1 MKRKTVVM
9 IQGLASLALVI
20 LMAIFAL
27 LPVTQVTVYPT
38 EETLAATNEIAAL
51 SLASKLGEDASKD
64 ELEKA
69 GEEFADY
76 IKKLEESAQPERDLT
91 DEELAEALEYE
102 AKGAAVKAKI
112 DERKAILELRDKG
125 NLSESAKQELLKQA
139 DDLEA
144 EIIDDFKE
152 IEYYE
157 SPVGAKGHEITF
169 SLFDLIGGIQST
181 QLLSYTMNRNHLM
194 ARLATETNESEIK
207 SLQQRIED
215 ESKWLDEHKDY
226 YKTVTPKTLDTALYF
241 GSVTNDFR
249 STGLST
255 ERISTNQAAGLYDL
269 AFTDLSVSDSYT
281 MQLMFGIFGLLFIGA
296 FQIAALVIA
305 LVTLIGALT
314 SIANRNKMYSR
325 SIGGFRL
332 MALIAFLPV
341 TAVALGANTSLAVGG
356 ALFTVA
362 LVLGLL
368 LNGLAARTLQGDKV
382 SETYLNLTQGWGLL
396 SFIGMLIGAF
406 TLGAKGLF
414 NSFYS
419 RGALFTLAK
428 KMSIKSV
435 GTAFN
440 LSFLFLICIM
450 LAFFMLECVILRF
463 ALLDKKKFDKDTQNV
478 KTKKGLGNRHPAGC
492 TAVFAALLIVLF
504 ILFGVLFSLNVGGV
518 AGCIVGLALVFI
530 ATVVYIVLS
539 KKMCGGLGET
549 ARARLGMQAMPSD
562 DEDPDA
568 DICIPVIGALLN
580 KNKADGAGTE
590 NTAE

>member
-27 LPVTQVTVYPT
+27 LPVTKITVYPT
-38 EETLAATNEIAAL
+38 EEALAATNEIAAL
-51 SLASKLGEDASKD
+51 SLASKLGEDAGEE
-64 ELEKA
+64 ELKKA

-91 DEELAEALEYE
+91 DEELAAALEYGL
-102 AKGAAVKAKI
+102 KGKEINVKVTQ
-112 DERKAILELRDKG
+112 LRALWQRLSNG
-125 NLSESAKQELLKQA
+125 NLSQTEREAINKQA

-157 SPVGAKGHEITF
+157 SPVGAKGHKITF

-181 QLLSYTMNRNHLM
+181 QLLSYTMNRNHLT
-194 ARLATETNESEIK
+194 ARLATETSESEIK
-207 SLQQRIED
+207 SLQGRIE
-215 ESKWLDEHKDY
+215 EQQKWLDEHKDY
-226 YKTVTPKTLDTALYF
+226 YKTITPKTLDTALYF
-241 GSVTNDFR
+241 GSLTNYFR
-249 STGLST
+249 VSSLST
-255 ERISTNQAAGLYDL
+255 ERISSNQAAGLYDL

-296 FQIAALVIA
+296 FQISALVIA
-305 LVTLIGALT
+305 LITLIGALT
-314 SIANRNKMYSR
+314 SFANRNKMYSR

-356 ALFTVA
+356 VLFIVA
-362 LVLGLL
+362 LVSGLL
-368 LNGLAARTLQGDKV
+368 LNGLAARTLQKDKA
-382 SETYLNLTQGWGLL
+382 SEVYLNLTQGWGLL

-435 GTAFN
+435 GTALN
-440 LSFLFLICIM
+440 LSFLFLICVM
-450 LAFFMLECVILRF
+450 LAFFMLGCVILRF
-463 ALLDKKKFDKDTQNV
+463 ALLDKKKFDKDTRNV
-478 KTKKGLGNRHPAGC
+478 KTKKGLGNRHHAGC
-492 TAVFAALLIVLF
+492 AAIFAALLIVLF

-518 AGCIVGLALVFI
+518 AGCIVGLAIVFI
-530 ATVVYIVLS
+530 ATVAYIALS

-549 ARARLGMQAMPSD
+549 AKAHLGMQAIPSD
-562 DEDPDA
+562 DEDLDA

-580 KNKADGAGTE
+580 KNTADGAGAE